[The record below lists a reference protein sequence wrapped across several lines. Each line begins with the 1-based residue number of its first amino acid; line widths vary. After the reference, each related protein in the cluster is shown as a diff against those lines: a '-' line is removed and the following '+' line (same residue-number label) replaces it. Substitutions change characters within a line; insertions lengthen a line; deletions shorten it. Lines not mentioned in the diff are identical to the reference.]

1 MVSWFGHWTL
11 DLIMAFYPV
20 TVIDLIDVILI
31 GVIIYYFLRFIR
43 GTRALQMFG
52 GLIIIFL
59 LAFVAEFLNL
69 EGFSWIIGAVRTVW
83 VVAFVIVFQP
93 EIRNALAE
101 LGRTRFIRAFI
112 KTKEDPIK
120 EIANGIA
127 ELSEKGIGGLVVI
140 EREMG
145 LKNYIDT
152 GVALDANLKDD
163 LIVTIFT
170 PYSPLHDGALIIR
183 ENTIVAAACILPLSD
198 SPNLPHTMGTRHRAA
213 VGITEETDA
222 VAIVVSEETRK
233 ISIAV
238 ERELEK
244 DIPKEMVEERI
255 RKLLL

>member
-1 MVSWFGHWTL
+1 MGFHRIT
-11 DLIMAFYPV
+11 
-20 TVIDLIDVILI
+20 LIDIVDVVVI
-31 GVIIYYFLRFIR
+31 GVIIYYFLRFIK
-43 GTRALQMFG
+43 GTRALQMLG
-52 GLIIIFL
+52 GLIILFL

-69 EGFSWIIGAVRTVW
+69 EGFSWIIGAVRTAW
-83 VVAFVIVFQP
+83 AVAFVIVFQP

-101 LGRTRFIRAFI
+101 LGRTRFLRPFIR
-112 KTKEDPIK
+112 TKEDPIR
-120 EIANGIA
+120 EIANSVA

-152 GVALDANLKDD
+152 GVPLDAKLKDD

-170 PYSPLHDGALIIR
+170 PYSPLHDGAIIVR

-213 VGITEETDA
+213 LGITEETDA
-222 VAIVVSEETRK
+222 VAIVVSEETRR

-238 ERELEK
+238 ERDMEK
-244 DIPKEMVEERI
+244 DIPKEMIEKKI
-255 RKLLL
+255 RELLL